1 MKTKPKRNKKYDSGR
16 WLRLTVNA
24 VERRMDQKPLQEDRA
39 TTIAIGHHIAF
50 DLLLKSPNSE
60 AWHDVGSALNMCLV
74 LCEQGFPLEHVDSV
88 KSAMVGLMRAMKRA
102 ETTGS
107 LALDGDAIKE
117 IRFALR
123 LHDQQIE
130 TVDRAEFRK
139 AAKEI
144 VRRVNSNDVYADF
157 CVEHQEAA

>member
-1 MKTKPKRNKKYDSGR
+1 MKAKPKRNKKYDPSR
-16 WLRLTVNA
+16 WLRDTTNGI
-24 VERRMDQKPLQEDRA
+24 ERRMDAMPLQENRA

-50 DLLLKSPNSE
+50 DLLLKAPNSE

-74 LCEQGFPLEHVDSV
+74 LCEQGFPLEHVESV
-88 KSAMVGLMRAMKRA
+88 KSAMAGLMRAMKRA
-102 ETTGS
+102 ETGGS
-107 LALDGDAIKE
+107 LALDGEAIKE

-123 LHDQQIE
+123 LHDEQIE
-130 TVDRAEFRK
+130 NVDRAEFRK

-157 CVEHQEAA
+157 QEAA